1 MEPSLK
7 VPDLTIFVSSNSY
20 CTVIIYFFCIVL
32 LPLLFFLFNG
42 SSEVT
47 MKCQEIYKE
56 RKEERTRPKMRE
68 LHELPNAEMI
78 NSGTIR
84 LTSELTKMQCTE
96 IGFQ

>member
-1 MEPSLK
+1 
-7 VPDLTIFVSSNSY
+7 
-20 CTVIIYFFCIVL
+20 
-32 LPLLFFLFNG
+32 
-42 SSEVT
+42 

-78 NSGTIR
+78 KSVTIR
-84 LTSELTKMQCTE
+84 LTSEFTKMQCTE